1 MVRYLWITLIGSL
14 IIALLIGLS
23 AAGTIEL
30 DRPEESE
37 KAPIRSSFSTGPTGT
52 RAFYQLLEE
61 SGKPVARFLDSYLT
75 LDEKAGKSLL
85 VIVGPFKSSRELP
98 DDEAQS
104 LQQWVAQGGN
114 VLIVSRNPYAQFRDP
129 YIHSGLPGDNPQWNA
144 PPENLVNPR
153 SDEFIVQPT
162 ELTKDLKG
170 LALSTL
176 VTRMKFYPPAP
187 EPTPVPTPIGPPA
200 PEEKTED
207 DSEDDSA
214 DTLESPVVHLGDAEG
229 AILADFEYGEG
240 RLVFLSDPFVIA
252 NNGIARGANLR
263 LALNLINALSEDKD
277 TILFDEYHHGYQSQS
292 NPLVNYFRGTPMVWL
307 LIQGALL
314 CILAV
319 YTYGR
324 RFARPLPLPQIDRNS
339 PLEFVG
345 SMANLLQVA
354 RARDLALENIYP
366 RFRSQL
372 CRRLGISAR
381 ANTQEIIAGLRYHH
395 LPISEID
402 FRQAL
407 SDGEMVMKGEQI
419 DDSHLVTIVRRM
431 RRITAVL
438 NRGSLKRGSGQ

>member
-1 MVRYLWITLIGSL
+1 MVRYLWITLTGIL

-37 KAPIRSSFSTGPTGT
+37 MKPIRSSFSTGPTGT

-61 SGKPVARFLDSYLT
+61 SGKPVARFLDSYHT
-75 LDEKAGKSLL
+75 LDEKAGNSLL
-85 VIVGPFKSSRELP
+85 VIVGPFKNSRALP
-98 DDEAQS
+98 DEEAQS
-104 LQQWVAQGGN
+104 LQQWIAQGGN
-114 VLIVSRNPYAQFRDP
+114 VLIVSRDPYAQFRDP
-129 YIHSGLPGDNPQWNA
+129 YIHAGLPPEHPPLNA
-144 PPENLVNPR
+144 PPENLVDPR
-153 SDEFIVQPT
+153 SDDFIVQPT

-170 LALSTL
+170 LAISTL
-176 VTRMKFYPPAP
+176 GTRMKFYPPAP
-187 EPTPVPTPIGPPA
+187 EPSPVPTPIEPPV
-200 PEEKTED
+200 PEEKQ
-207 DSEDDSA
+207 EDDSA
-214 DTLESPVVHLGDAEG
+214 DSLESPVVHLGDEEG

-263 LALNLINALSEDKD
+263 LALNLINALSADKG

-307 LIQGALL
+307 LLQGTLL
-314 CILAV
+314 CILII

-345 SMANLLQVA
+345 SMANLQQVA
-354 RARDLALENIYP
+354 RARDLAMENIYP
-366 RFRSQL
+366 RFRSQI

-381 ANTQEIIAGLRYHH
+381 ASTPEIIAALRHRH

-419 DDSHLVTIVRRM
+419 DDPHLVTIVRRM
-431 RRITAVL
+431 RQVSVVL
-438 NRGSLKRGSGQ
+438 NKGKRK